1 VFLWV
6 SSTTQ
11 KFILHFHNFWGK
23 EFALIQR
30 TMWLIFGGDQ
40 KLINIPK
47 IDILQF
53 LLIVSEPE
61 RTNADI

>member
-1 VFLWV
+1 
-6 SSTTQ
+6 
-11 KFILHFHNFWGK
+11 
-23 EFALIQR
+23 
-30 TMWLIFGGDQ
+30 MWLIFGGDQ

-61 RTNADI
+61 RTNADIWAILMLINMCENVKIAVAFKWP